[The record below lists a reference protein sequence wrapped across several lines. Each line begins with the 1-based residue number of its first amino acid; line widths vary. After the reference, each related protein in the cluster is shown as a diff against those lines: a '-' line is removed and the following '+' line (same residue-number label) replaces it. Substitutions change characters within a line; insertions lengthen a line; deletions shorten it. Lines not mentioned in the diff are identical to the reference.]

1 MEKEH
6 KDSHALH
13 YSVLFLVKR
22 MHFLDWNYLNL
33 QRKNKLNNN
42 RTIFHLNGKNSE
54 LNYETRE
61 TLKQH
66 EIDLYL
72 LPKFYYLFFV
82 IFLPSLLP

>member
-66 EIDLYL
+66 EIRNHHICLFSLDQA
-72 LPKFYYLFFV
+72 LPQY
-82 IFLPSLLP
+82 